1 MNSEREPRRQ
11 RRTGSDQKRAPFAEV
26 VPRPVR
32 KAAGRTPADLVP
44 AHIRIDGVE
53 LDPDHRVYIR
63 QRLGMKLGKFA
74 TSIERVTVRVRDVN
88 GPRGGVDHSCRMKV
102 VLEGLPTVVV
112 EERSDTLETAVNGAL
127 AGAERAVRRSIQR
140 RRTKPAKGARSKP

>member
-1 MNSEREPRRQ
+1 MSSDRMPGRKR
-11 RRTGSDQKRAPFAEV
+11 GSDSEQKRAPFAEV

-32 KAAGRTPADLVP
+32 RTAGRTTAALVP
-44 AHIRIDGVE
+44 AHIRIDGVQ
-53 LDPDHRVYIR
+53 LDRDHRDYIR

-88 GPRGGVDHSCRMKV
+88 GPRGGVDHACRMKV

-112 EERSDTLETAVNGAL
+112 EERSDSLEAAVNGAL
-127 AGAERAVRRSIQR
+127 AGAERAVRRTIQR
-140 RRTKPAKGARSKP
+140 RRTKPARGGRTRP

>member
-11 RRTGSDQKRAPFAEV
+11 RKTESDQKRAPFAEV

-32 KAAGRTPADLVP
+32 KTAGRTAAVLVP
-44 AHIRIDGVE
+44 AHIRSDGVE
-53 LDPDHRVYIR
+53 LDRDHRAFIR

-74 TSIERVTVRVRDVN
+74 TSIERVTVRLRDVN
-88 GPRGGVDHSCRMKV
+88 GPRGGVDHSCRVKV
-102 VLEGLPTVVV
+102 VLEGLPTVIV
-112 EERSDTLETAVNGAL
+112 EERSDTLEAAVNGAL

-140 RRTKPAKGARSKP
+140 RRTKPAKGARSKA